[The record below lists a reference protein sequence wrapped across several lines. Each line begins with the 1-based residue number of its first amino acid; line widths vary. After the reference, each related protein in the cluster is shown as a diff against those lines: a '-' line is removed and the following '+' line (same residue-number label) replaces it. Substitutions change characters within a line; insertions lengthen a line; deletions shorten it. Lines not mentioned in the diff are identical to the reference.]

1 MSTETEGIPAAAA
14 AAWVPNFPTIRRI
27 DALWYQAERIL
38 CGSIFLVMSLLVF
51 AAVVRDAFATR
62 HEWLD
67 VAILFGLVWLAVRT
81 RAVKDGE
88 RKLGHGASL
97 AVALSVTAAIGGAV
111 YVYTESFPE
120 GFVFAQKLALVM
132 MLWVALLG
140 ASMAT
145 YERAHLALE
154 LGEKLWPTAV
164 LRYVKGLAHAI
175 TSAFCAC
182 LAILSYQL
190 VVANAHEGA
199 YIEANTWL
207 PRWAA
212 FVIMPYVFA
221 AMAVRMLA
229 QSYTLSTGAAEPEE
243 DRLPT

>member
-1 MSTETEGIPAAAA
+1 MGDP
-14 AAWVPNFPTIRRI
+14 VPNYPTIRRI
-27 DALWYQAERIL
+27 DACWYQAERAL
-38 CGSIFLVMSLLVF
+38 CGAMFLVMSLLVF

-81 RAVKDGE
+81 RAVKAGE
-88 RKLGHGASL
+88 KKLGHGASL
-97 AVALSVTAAIGGAV
+97 AAAVVVTAAIAGAV
-111 YVYTESFPE
+111 YYYTESFPE

-140 ASMAT
+140 ASTAT

-154 LGEKLWPTAV
+154 LGEKLWPKAV
-164 LRYVKGLAHAI
+164 LRYVKGLAHAL
-175 TSAFCAC
+175 TSAFCAA
-182 LAILSYQL
+182 LAVLSVQL
-190 VVANAHEGA
+190 VVANSHEGA
-199 YIEANTWL
+199 FIEANEWL
-207 PRWAA
+207 PRWVA
-212 FVIMPYVFA
+212 FVVMPYVFA

-229 QSYTLSTGAAEPEE
+229 QSYTLSTDSAEPEE